1 MFKSEP
7 LEQHAFYPSSW
18 HSARTRVVLTFLCVL
33 GVISASRGQNSS
45 SSVEQYANAIR
56 QSTVAGQIDA
66 MERYLPVAENGILK
80 QDALTVLIWDYTR
93 MGSLG
98 HVEQR
103 AKELLALDPSNP
115 VAIAALAEQGA
126 NQPVVKDKKKQQTSQ
141 KEIKQKVDRAK
152 SALFTL
158 ENLRKPEGMGAA
170 DFAALRRHVEARL
183 DGVLGLT
190 YVEAE
195 DYQSAKTPLQEA
207 VASDPGNARYAYGL
221 GLSLLLA
228 KENDP
233 GRAYW
238 YLARAVGLSKGTPE
252 SSAISEFARKAYRND
267 GGRDADWQKFLI
279 AAAPPE
285 RPAQSA
291 VAYNAPLSASPVSS
305 PSTTTAGNTTL
316 SASAVQP
323 AATQPSTTGTQGTA
337 ATSAGGP
344 PANGASDRNAAATAS
359 QNSVPAE
366 APAPVASATIP
377 SAATPAGAVS
387 SSPAPGSGSG
397 NTASAPIP
405 ASTRPSPVASVPSH
419 PAVPALPTTEPTQQS
434 QPAETQMAAATAPDI
449 GRQPVT
455 PPRPREDVLS
465 SPNPPVS
472 LGILIETAL
481 LTQTNRPGIISTLRE
496 VVRHL
501 RPGDEACIL
510 VFSTQLDF
518 EQDLTGN
525 DELLTEAMEGLRP
538 RPGRALL
545 EGVAFAAGHLK
556 RIGKNPNR
564 VLLVISDGRNTGK
577 GQVLPASSEI
587 SGVKIS
593 SIGFNVDDSA
603 GRDLLQH
610 LAEVT
615 GGQTSFVTGPQE
627 FRVAAARITHNI
639 GIPMP

>member
-7 LEQHAFYPSSW
+7 LEQYGSNPRIW
-18 HSARTRVVLTFLCVL
+18 HHARTRIVLTFLCVL
-33 GVISASRGQNSS
+33 CAICVSGGQNSS

-56 QSTVAGQIDA
+56 QSTVAGQIEA
-66 MERYLPVAENGILK
+66 MERYLAVAENGILK

-93 MGSLG
+93 MGSVG
-98 HVEQR
+98 HAEQR
-103 AKELLALDPSNP
+103 AKDLLALDPSNP

-126 NQPVVKDKKKQQTSQ
+126 NQPVVKNKKKNELSQ
-141 KEIKQKVDRAK
+141 KQTRQKVDRAK
-152 SALFTL
+152 AALFTL

-183 DGVLGLT
+183 DGVLGMT

-207 VASDPGNARYAYGL
+207 VASDPGNAQYAYGL

-252 SSAISEFARKAYRND
+252 SSAIAEFARKAYRSD
-267 GGRDADWQKFLI
+267 GGKDADWQKFLI

-285 RPAQSA
+285 RPAQTA
-291 VAYNAPLSASPVSS
+291 VAYNAPLSASPASS
-305 PSTTTAGNTTL
+305 PTPAGNATA
-316 SASAVQP
+316 SSAVQP
-323 AATQPSTTGTQGTA
+323 AVTQPSIPVTQSSAVASVNASGVSGQSATGEGPQG
-337 ATSAGGP
+337 SGP
-344 PANGASDRNAAATAS
+344 SRT
-359 QNSVPAE
+359 
-366 APAPVASATIP
+366 PVASAPIP
-377 SAATPAGAVS
+377 SAATPAVS
-387 SSPAPGSGSG
+387 VTASPTSDARLGSHTSGTSIPSAPGSAPLSVPSQG
-397 NTASAPIP
+397 SAP
-405 ASTRPSPVASVPSH
+405 AAPSPVQPQ
-419 PAVPALPTTEPTQQS
+419 QQS
-434 QPAETQMAAATAPDI
+434 QPAETQMAAVTPPDI

-455 PPRPREDVLS
+455 PPRPREDVMS

-481 LTQTNRPGIISTLRE
+481 LTGSNRPAIISTLRE

-525 DELLTEAMEGLRP
+525 DALLTEAMEGLRP

-564 VLLVISDGRNTGK
+564 VLLVVSDGRNTGGK

-627 FRVAAARITHNI
+627 FRMAAARITHTM